1 MIMEWDEITAGNKAS
16 RRGRTDYICFGSGSG
31 KARPGP
37 SIGLSSMTGW
47 MDFGRY
53 MEATPAEQ
61 AKARRTLILLYALMI
76 VGVGLPF
83 VVYYFLR

>member
-1 MIMEWDEITAGNKAS
+1 MHSDG
-16 RRGRTDYICFGSGSG
+16 
-31 KARPGP
+31 
-37 SIGLSSMTGW
+37 
-47 MDFGRY
+47 Y

-83 VVYYFLR
+83 VLYYFLR

>member
-1 MIMEWDEITAGNKAS
+1 MH
-16 RRGRTDYICFGSGSG
+16 
-31 KARPGP
+31 
-37 SIGLSSMTGW
+37 IGG
-47 MDFGRY
+47 D

-83 VVYYFLR
+83 VLYYFLR